1 MPLISTGD
9 ISLKLAKHF
18 ISCQT
23 THCFILSHPLSLS
36 SLSLNPLVS
45 RPTVSSCSRHWY
57 SPPVISSLTSQ
68 RPGSA
73 FWILHI
79 RWFAGCCFWFWCAR
93 FNTKPPPPPPPPTP
107 PPLFFHPPPT
117 PPPQSPT
124 LIPSVC
130 HHTSPKADRT
140 HHHSML
146 RCLISQLMRLIP
158 ITPLHLKWF
167 PAHELL
173 SLMEIP
179 SL

>member
-45 RPTVSSCSRHWY
+45 RPTVSSCSHHRY

-93 FNTKPPPPPPPPTP
+93 FNTKPPPPVP
-107 PPLFFHPPPT
+107 HPHPI
-117 PPPQSPT
+117 S
-124 LIPSVC
+124 LPSYLPKGRP
-130 HHTSPKADRT
+130 HTSP
-140 HHHSML
+140 
-146 RCLISQLMRLIP
+146 
-158 ITPLHLKWF
+158 LHVKMSHF
-167 PAHELL
+167 PANASNSNHSVTFKMVSSSWTIIPDGN
-173 SLMEIP
+173 SLTLNTRDALHAE
-179 SL
+179 